1 MILSLIV
8 AIDRS
13 GGIGKDNQLL
23 WHLPADLKHFKS
35 LTTGHTVI
43 MGRKTHESIGRAL
56 PNRRNIVLSRG
67 QSTAPVGC
75 EIMASLDEALSSCKG
90 EQKAFVIG
98 GAEIYRLAIDK
109 ADELYL
115 TRVDTLADADTFF
128 PEFNAGEW
136 ELRSREEMPADEKN
150 VFSCAFEYY
159 TRIKSE

>member
-8 AIDRS
+8 AIDRR

-35 LTTGHTVI
+35 ITTGHTVI
-43 MGRKTHESIGRAL
+43 MGRKTHESIGRPL
-56 PNRRNIVLSRG
+56 PNRRNIVLSRRQIG
-67 QSTAPVGC
+67 KPDGYEVMG
-75 EIMASLDEALSSCKG
+75 SLDEALISCQD

-128 PEFNAGEW
+128 PDFNADEW
-136 ELRSREEMPADEKN
+136 ELRSKEELPADEKN
-150 VFSCAFEYY
+150 AFACAFEYY
-159 TRIKSE
+159 TRRK

>member
-8 AIDRS
+8 AIDRR

-35 LTTGHTVI
+35 ITTGYTVI
-43 MGRKTHESIGRAL
+43 MGRKTHESIGRPL
-56 PNRRNIVLSRG
+56 PNRRNIVLSR
-67 QSTAPVGC
+67 SLVSAPVGC
-75 EIMASLDEALSSCKG
+75 EIMGSLDEALLTCKD

-109 ADELYL
+109 ADELFL

-128 PEFNAGEW
+128 PEFNTVEW
-136 ELRSREEMPADEKN
+136 ELQSREELPADEKN
-150 VFSCAFEYY
+150 AFSCAFEHY
-159 TRIKSE
+159 TRKKKA

>member
-8 AIDRS
+8 AIDRL

-35 LTTGHTVI
+35 ITTGHTVI

-56 PNRRNIVLSRG
+56 PNRRNIILSRG
-67 QSTAPVGC
+67 YITAPDGC
-75 EIMASLDEALSSCKG
+75 EVMASLDEALSSCKN
-90 EQKAFVIG
+90 EPKAFVIG

-115 TRVDTLADADTFF
+115 TRVDTQADADTFF
-128 PEFNAGEW
+128 PEFNTDKW
-136 ELRSREEMPADEKN
+136 ELRSREELPADEKN
-150 VFSCAFEYY
+150 AFACAFEYY
-159 TRIKSE
+159 TRRKDS